1 MMNKIIMLILVLLFS
16 SLNFMGYSQCEP
28 LTPEQCPDP
37 ENNGEVCPDSLQ
49 PAFLNQFYSQV
60 ATIKPPAI
68 YYMPPDSTVINLH
81 HVKLMKVENLPE
93 GITWQS
99 NTTDSIFVAG
109 EYYCVL
115 MEGDPDSAGVF
126 PLKIVVDV
134 YVLIFNI
141 PVKVA
146 TAVDS
151 TSLAIEVIDDSGIHG
166 FKNDAFYAEQNIP
179 NPFRSVTRIRYYSDK
194 QESVIFEVFSLVGEK
209 VYREELTAEKG
220 ENLVVFNGSAL
231 PRGTYFYKLHS
242 DRYQS
247 GGMMI
252 RAD

>member
-1 MMNKIIMLILVLLFS
+1 MMKKIFIPVLILFISLLNLAAF
-16 SLNFMGYSQCEP
+16 SQCEP

-37 ENNGEVCPDSLQ
+37 ENNGEVCPDTLE

-60 ATIKPPAI
+60 ATILPPSI
-68 YYMPPDSTVINLH
+68 YYLPPDSTVINLH
-81 HVKLMKVENLPE
+81 HVKIKEVGNLPN
-93 GITWQS
+93 GLTWQS
-99 NTTDSIFVAG
+99 NTTDSVFTAG

-115 MEGDPDSAGVF
+115 MEGTPDSAGEY

-134 YVLIFNI
+134 YVLVFNF

-151 TSLAIEVIDDSGIHG
+151 TSLVLKVIDNTGIRS
-166 FKNDAFYAEQNIP
+166 FKNAAFHAEQNIP
-179 NPFRSVTRIRYYSDK
+179 NPFRSETRVRYYSDK
-194 QESVIFEVFSLVGEK
+194 PEAVVFEVFSLLGER
-209 VYREELTAEKG
+209 VYAEQLVSEKG
-220 ENLVVFNGSAL
+220 QNQLVFQGAYL
-231 PRGTYFYKLHS
+231 PCGTYFYRLRS
-242 DRYQS
+242 ERYQS